1 MKIKLIYSMLLAS
14 TALSLNACSEQ
25 ESAVSVDEM
34 AAQDSV
40 SAPSQADPASD
51 ASIATEAIPVSLPQ
65 LAYEYDF
72 LFALPGEDLR
82 KLQRQHASLCEQQ
95 GPASCQIAGMSTQ
108 GETGD
113 EMTGEL
119 QLLVATQHARAFG
132 ALLEDE
138 AESVGA
144 EQRTANIA
152 TEEVSK
158 QLVDTEARLA
168 SRIELRDR
176 LREVLR
182 TRRGTVQELIE
193 AERGVAAVNEEIDQA
208 RAWLA
213 ETQGRVA
220 MSRMT
225 VHYES
230 AAPVG
235 RDVLGPVKAAMGSVG
250 SIVGWVMAAMI
261 IAGAVLVPVLGAAF
275 GVKRLRRKFAG
286 PAEARS

>member
-1 MKIKLIYSMLLAS
+1 MKIKSIYSMLLAS

-168 SRIELRDR
+168 SRLELRDR

-213 ETQGRVA
+213 ETEGRVA

-225 VHYES
+225 VRYES
-230 AAPVG
+230 ATPVG
-235 RDVLGPVKAAMGSVG
+235 GDILGPVQAAMGSVG
-250 SIVGWVMAAMI
+250 SIVGWVLAAMI

-275 GVKRLRRKFAG
+275 GVKRLKRKIAG
-286 PAEARS
+286 MAET